1 MDRNGIG
8 TDASIPQHMRTI
20 CTRGYV
26 VVCDSLGVPLPDE
39 DEGQHQHQHQHRR
52 AQAKD
57 PVKAGASRGQRPV
70 AGAEKKRGAGTG
82 AGAGTGRHMV
92 PTELGLALIAA
103 FQASEPELARPD
115 IRARMETQ
123 VALVADG
130 KADMQ
135 ARTLPPSL
143 SARALYA
150 DAWHPTARN
159 RQSLPTR

>member
-70 AGAEKKRGAGTG
+70 AGAEKKGGAGAGT
-82 AGAGTGRHMV
+82 GTGRHMV